1 MKDLEEIR
9 DFFFRRYNHHQ
20 PLQPRKAS
28 LNNLQH
34 LPCHLSRSEAF
45 SLINFEIGKQRKGM
59 TLEARRL
66 FSSNINRILIVY
78 LSNKTERFAKCVA
91 DQFGFR
97 NTQFINTT

>member
-9 DFFFRRYNHHQ
+9 DFFRRTNHDR

-34 LPCHLSRSEAF
+34 LPRHLSRSEVF

-59 TLEARRL
+59 TLETRLL
-66 FSSNINRILIVY
+66 FS
-78 LSNKTERFAKCVA
+78 
-91 DQFGFR
+91 
-97 NTQFINTT
+97 